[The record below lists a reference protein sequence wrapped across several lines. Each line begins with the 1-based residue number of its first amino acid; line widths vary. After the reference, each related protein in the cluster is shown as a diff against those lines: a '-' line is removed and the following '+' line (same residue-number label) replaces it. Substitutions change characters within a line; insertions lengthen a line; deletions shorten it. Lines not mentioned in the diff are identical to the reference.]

1 MDLDIFD
8 YKDIPLYVVDIPYGL
23 NRSHREY
30 FTRIPWGEYKRI
42 RFAERVQS
50 LDPWELKIK
59 IFRDY
64 TVRSVKWD
72 EADIGILPA
81 GIVDTVANLIM
92 YVSDSGIIPDR
103 QGKININAFNGRL
116 NMYRNIANSSVE
128 YQMYTIICLVFR
140 AYTFEMLDKL
150 PFDRISSLFASA
162 ERYLIEN
169 GIIKERLTVYNPEE
183 KTKTDSPAP
192 PPKKPTDEASILEQ
206 FLKLKRREKEEAEVI
221 NIKIPAPSDQ
231 EMKEYK
237 SAQRQQSRI
246 NQNIVPDP
254 PPRVQSEPPRQI
266 KQTES
271 EQVYYPPKDEY
282 VVSNGVT
289 VKVPGITIDKSSN
302 SGGFKDEDFAAPLMS
317 DEQAMALHLEMGL
330 PPAGYEFMLERYRAE
345 EEASMAQEK
354 KPIGK
359 KRFKRK

>member
-23 NRSHREY
+23 DRTHREY

-64 TVRSVKWD
+64 TVRSSKWD
-72 EADIGILPA
+72 ETDIGLLPA

-103 QGKININAFNGRL
+103 QGNININAFNGRL

-169 GIIKERLTVYNPEE
+169 GIIKERLTVYNPED
-183 KTKTDSPAP
+183 TKNTTIPNS
-192 PPKKPTDEASILEQ
+192 KKVTDESSVLEQ
-206 FLKLKRREKEEAEVI
+206 FLKLKRREKEEADVI
-221 NIKIPAPSDQ
+221 SIKIPSPSEQD
-231 EMKEYK
+231 MKDYQN
-237 SAQRQQSRI
+237 AQRQQ
-246 NQNIVPDP
+246 NISKPQP
-254 PPRVQSEPPRQI
+254 ISEPLPKPLVSPSRQN
-266 KQTES
+266 KQVEPD
-271 EQVYYPPKDEY
+271 QVYYPPKDEY
-282 VVSNGVT
+282 VISNGVT
-289 VKVPGITIDKSSN
+289 VKVPGITIDKTSN
-302 SGGFKDEDFAAPLMS
+302 KGGFKEEDFAAPMMT

-330 PPAGYEFMLERYRAE
+330 PPAGYEFMLQRMKAE
-345 EEASMAQEK
+345 EQASMPQEK